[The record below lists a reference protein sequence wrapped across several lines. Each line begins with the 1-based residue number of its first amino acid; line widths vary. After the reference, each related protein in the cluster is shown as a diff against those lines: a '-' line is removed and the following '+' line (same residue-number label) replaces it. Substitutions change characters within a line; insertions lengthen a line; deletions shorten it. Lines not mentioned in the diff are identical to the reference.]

1 MASHARLPGI
11 DGNARRAGIALV
23 LALHVAVLAVLLAA
37 APVRRAAERSAPVV
51 VRLIASQVDSPPIQP
66 PKPLPVDARAHSPR
80 PVAAPLAPAVPRPEI
95 ATAHDAPAI
104 HVQTTT
110 EVPAAQPAP
119 PAIASPLP
127 SAQSVAAVAPITPP
141 DFRAAYLDNPP
152 PPYPPIA
159 RRSGEQGRV
168 LLRVLVTPSGSAETV
183 ELRTS
188 SGSQRLDH
196 AAVET
201 VKRWRFVPAR
211 RGTEPIAAWVLV
223 PIQFTL
229 DT

>member
-1 MASHARLPGI
+1 MHVRLANI
-11 DGNARRAGIALV
+11 DGNARGVGIALV
-23 LALHVAVLAVLLAA
+23 VALHVAVIAALLAA
-37 APVRRAAERSAPVV
+37 APVRRAVDRTAPVI
-51 VRLIASQVDSPPIQP
+51 VRLIATQTETPPTEP
-66 PKPLPVDARAHSPR
+66 PRPRPVDTRVRSPR
-80 PVAAPLAPAVPRPEI
+80 PVVAPAMPAPEV
-95 ATAHDAPAI
+95 AVTHDAPAI
-104 HVQTTT
+104 VVDATP
-110 EVPAAQPAP
+110 PAPVAQPTPPIVAP
-119 PAIASPLP
+119 AG
-127 SAQSVAAVAPITPP
+127 QAAAPITPP
-141 DFRAAYLDNPP
+141 DFSAAYLDNPP

-168 LLRVLVTPSGSAETV
+168 VLRVLVTASGTAETV

-211 RGTEPIAAWVLV
+211 RGSEPVAAWVLV